1 MRLLIRSLIALTLL
15 TATSCATNVRGI
27 GKVTNPEAPR
37 SLAANG
43 HQVQVRWTDPSEFSD
58 LRFSG
63 NRFEA
68 ERGDWVRDLAEHLRK
83 RALRELPPGERM
95 EVEITDIRR
104 AGMYEPW
111 RGIAMQD
118 VRILR
123 DIYPPRLEL
132 NFRRLNP
139 TGQVIESGQRKLT
152 DSAYLMRSSPLSD
165 SDPLRYEKQMID
177 RWLRDELRPLAG
189 PEPSV

>member
-1 MRLLIRSLIALTLL
+1 MSLLIRPVIAMIML
-15 TATSCATNVRGI
+15 AAVSCATDAHGI
-27 GKVTNPEAPR
+27 RKVTDPNAPR
-37 SLAANG
+37 SLPVDG
-43 HQVQVRWTDPSEFSD
+43 QVDVRWTDPSEFSD
-58 LRFSG
+58 IRYSG

-68 ERGDWVRDLAEHLRK
+68 ERGNWVRDLAEYLRK
-83 RALRELPPGERM
+83 RALKGLPPGERM

-104 AGMYEPW
+104 AGYYEPW
-111 RGIAMQD
+111 RGIAMQN

-139 TGQVIESGQRKLT
+139 TGEIINAGERKLS
-152 DSAYLMRSSPLSD
+152 DSAYLMRSSPLNS

-177 RWLRDELRPLAG
+177 RWLRDELRAPSGAD
-189 PEPSV
+189 PSV